1 MSSEIPRRRKAT
13 RPPRIRVPNREP
25 ALFTADSR
33 KFVGVIQRLSLTGG
47 SAVLSKGPIASGTL
61 GNITFNT
68 VFGKVN
74 AEVEFLHAGADG
86 IPLAQAFRF
95 LDMDETSSRRF
106 SKAAQKMQ
114 AAGFSDAEDN
124 TTSLGSLASRQL
136 GKLRDSILRLATAM
150 KAGSGS
156 KTRA

>member
-1 MSSEIPRRRKAT
+1 
-13 RPPRIRVPNREP
+13 
-25 ALFTADSR
+25 
-33 KFVGVIQRLSLTGG
+33 
-47 SAVLSKGPIASGTL
+47 LSKGPIASGTL